1 MAKDLSFNRDARNG
15 INSGVKKL
23 ADAVRSTLGPRGRT
37 VIIEK
42 EYGDCYSIGFWNNKF
57 RYKKYRF
64 R

>member
-37 VIIEK
+37 VIIK
-42 EYGDCYSIGFWNNKF
+42 KPKRVKQRC
-57 RYKKYRF
+57 KYR
-64 R
+64 